1 MSCERCAASCPAAG
15 SAKAPAARKAAGGVT
30 VALLGQPNSGKS
42 TLFNGLTGARQHVGN
57 WPGKTVERKEGT
69 FERGGTAFQVVD
81 LPGSYGLAANSP
93 EEEVTRDYLASG
105 AADIVLVMADASQL
119 ERSLYMLADFVAAC
133 PEQPC
138 LLALNLMDVAENQGK
153 RIDAVLIARRLGV
166 PVVPLVASRPEG
178 YGALLDA
185 LARTVRERSVVD
197 GARLREGIAAAP
209 DTIQGTAAAKFAWIE
224 GLLDGA
230 VEAPA
235 RPHAPSRFD
244 RVVTGSRWSKPITI
258 GMILLGFILAFVPA
272 IPIMMLGGA
281 ISSLGQV
288 VAGALAQAGA
298 PDVLGSF
305 LAGVVFNSLC
315 FGTMMVGYVF
325 GINLVFG
332 LYEEAGYMARI
343 SYVFDH
349 TMARFGLQGKS
360 IMPFLMCLGCTM
372 GGVSGSRV
380 IDSWGQ
386 RMLTVMMA
394 WAIPCGSTW
403 GVVPVLAVAFFGV
416 AGAPLVIVGIFAV
429 TILIMWLVGR
439 VFGPRLVAKG
449 ERAGMVMELPPYHRP
464 HLGNVARGA
473 LLKSRQ
479 MFVRAIRVVALFAFA
494 IWALTYTATGSV
506 EGSVLY
512 ALGTAIEPVTRFFGM
527 GWQTFT
533 AWLCALVLKESAL
546 GVLSGLFTGA
556 ATPNAVLVGVMTGGA
571 AAASNIGEVM
581 AQAISAPEAL
591 AFIFAFT
598 FNMPCAASVSATWG
612 EVHSTKWTVITAL
625 FYICC
630 SLLLGCVVYHVSA
643 LFL

>member
-15 SAKAPAARKAAGGVT
+15 GAKASAAHKTAGGVT

-105 AADIVLVMADASQL
+105 AADVVLVMADASQL

-235 RPHAPSRFD
+235 RPHALSRFD

-360 IMPFLMCLGCTM
+360 LMPFLMCLGCTM

-380 IDSWGQ
+380 IDSWG
-386 RMLTVMMA
+386 
-394 WAIPCGSTW
+394 
-403 GVVPVLAVAFFGV
+403 
-416 AGAPLVIVGIFAV
+416 
-429 TILIMWLVGR
+429 WLVGR
-439 VFGPRLVAKG
+439 VFGPRLVAEG

-556 ATPNAVLVGVMTGGA
+556 ATPNSVLVGIMTGAA

>member
-1 MSCERCAASCPAAG
+1 
-15 SAKAPAARKAAGGVT
+15 
-30 VALLGQPNSGKS
+30 
-42 TLFNGLTGARQHVGN
+42 
-57 WPGKTVERKEGT
+57 
-69 FERGGTAFQVVD
+69 
-81 LPGSYGLAANSP
+81 
-93 EEEVTRDYLASG
+93 
-105 AADIVLVMADASQL
+105 
-119 ERSLYMLADFVAAC
+119 
-133 PEQPC
+133 
-138 LLALNLMDVAENQGK
+138 
-153 RIDAVLIARRLGV
+153 
-166 PVVPLVASRPEG
+166 
-178 YGALLDA
+178 
-185 LARTVRERSVVD
+185 
-197 GARLREGIAAAP
+197 
-209 DTIQGTAAAKFAWIE
+209 
-224 GLLDGA
+224 
-230 VEAPA
+230 
-235 RPHAPSRFD
+235 
-244 RVVTGSRWSKPITI
+244 
-258 GMILLGFILAFVPA
+258 
-272 IPIMMLGGA
+272 
-281 ISSLGQV
+281 
-288 VAGALAQAGA
+288 
-298 PDVLGSF
+298 
-305 LAGVVFNSLC
+305 
-315 FGTMMVGYVF
+315 
-325 GINLVFG
+325 
-332 LYEEAGYMARI
+332 
-343 SYVFDH
+343 
-349 TMARFGLQGKS
+349 
-360 IMPFLMCLGCTM
+360 M

-386 RMLTVMMA
+386 RMLTVMMS

-439 VFGPRLVAKG
+439 VFGPRLVAEG

-556 ATPNAVLVGVMTGGA
+556 ATPNAVLVGIMTGGA

-643 LFL
+643 LFLYRVVPEGKGWCDRASKVWRAATSEGFRLPDVPAVACLKRLLNLVTPMPATDATSSWLAPSRQREFASYMAARIPTRARRSSGMAATAVPTREPSSILAAPS